1 MRNDVNITHS
11 RTLKCTQRHN
21 NNIIIVLDFSQD
33 AHDTHVNTYS
43 TCTTTNDA
51 PERVELTEAEAV
63 PAKALRSTAA
73 EDARVA
79 SFMAMLWCGVVYF
92 DLKTKL

>member
-1 MRNDVNITHS
+1 M
-11 RTLKCTQRHN
+11 HN
-21 NNIIIVLDFSQD
+21 NK
-33 AHDTHVNTYS
+33 
-43 TCTTTNDA
+43 NDA